1 MTDATTPT
9 AATPSFSAVRARLLD
24 LITADLLGPAN
35 GPDELLD
42 EDPLTRYVLGCLAP
56 TRQPALLDPTE
67 SNPDQGDLDS
77 TTDSDEDGP
86 PDRTPTRTQGMRPT
100 SIGLTCTL
108 DAAATALTVTAH
120 WGRYTRLERPADP
133 PPPGGDQAGSQDAGK
148 PGGKQPGRHRAWQ
161 RTPMGGKIDAIP
173 LRPGPI
179 GPFAPDANA
188 PDVLVRGLA
197 RRRDDEWIVTL
208 YLTNN
213 QAAPPARSRVGQES
227 AWLFQPELTVADPD
241 DRPLFARRSRL
252 RRAAGAAADPEELA
266 TQMAYRRVVEF
277 ATGHG
282 VAVHADLAPVR
293 SDRLDLPD
301 RAVRLATRVA
311 PTCEVGRV
319 TPPDAAESP
328 ALAEVVLDMQ
338 ALAAVPTGAFT
349 AALGPLADAYAAW
362 IDGQEAAADAD
373 PSLQPYAAA
382 TPSVLAAQRRN
393 LARIRAGIALLDA
406 DPQAADAFR
415 FANEAMAA
423 QRVRSLY
430 AQNRRQGGKEPPE
443 AFDLPANRRWYPF
456 QLAFILLN
464 LPALTDVRHP
474 DRSDETEAVADL
486 LWFPTGGGKTEAYLG
501 LTACTLGLRRL
512 QGVVGGYSGLAGVAV
527 LMRYTLRLLTLQQFQ
542 RATALI
548 CACERIRRQ
557 ALDTGDGRWG
567 AEPFRIGLWV
577 GAGSTPNST
586 AAAANALRQPP
597 GAGRGTPHQLTFCPW
612 CGSPIEAGRDLVVEE
627 GPAGRGR
634 TFVYC
639 GDPLGRC
646 PFSRKQAA
654 GEGLPVVVVDEEIYR
669 LLPALLIATVDKF
682 AQLPWKGE
690 TQMLFG
696 RVTARCSRHG
706 FCSPELDCPDSH
718 RRSGDLPA
726 AARQPSGPLR
736 PPDLIIQDELHLIS
750 GPLGTM
756 VGLYETAV
764 DGLAE
769 WTPGAPGS
777 AGPGAGRPVRPKVVA
792 STATIRR
799 AAEQVNQL
807 YLRRVN
813 IFPPAGLD
821 AADNFFAR
829 RRPPSAATPGR
840 LYVGIAAPGARVRA
854 LLIRVYIAA
863 LAAAQKLYDELGPD
877 AVDPYMTAVG
887 YFNAT
892 RELGGMRRAVDD
904 AVAMRLRRAA
914 ARGLANRT
922 IEMSGVEELTSRKSA
937 ADIPNVLDRLEL
949 RFGGGGK
956 RRPLD
961 VLLATNM
968 ISVGVDVS
976 RLGLM
981 LVAGQPKTTAEYIQA
996 TSRVGR
1002 SSPGLV
1008 LVAYNWARPRDLSHY
1023 ERFEHYHATFYQHV
1037 EPLSVT
1043 PFSPRA
1049 RNRGLT
1055 GVLAG
1060 LLRLSATTLND
1071 NLGAGRLAA
1080 DHPLVTAVRRRIE
1093 RRAALVTGRQEVAA
1107 DVDDE
1112 IGARLEAWL
1121 ARIQE
1126 VAGGGAQLGYKEV
1139 RDGQT
1144 LGLLQSADEGWS
1156 DFACL
1161 NSLREVEAT
1170 APLILDDR
1178 GMATQRRYGPP
1189 DASAAPDLPEEEEA
1203 P

>member
-1 MTDATTPT
+1 MTDAITPT
-9 AATPSFSAVRARLLD
+9 AAPPSPSAVRARLLD
-24 LITADLLGPAN
+24 LIIADLLGPAN
-35 GPDELLD
+35 GPDEVLD

-56 TRQPALLDPTE
+56 TRQPALLDRAE
-67 SNPDQGDLDS
+67 SSPDQGDLDS
-77 TTDSDEDGP
+77 ADDSDEDGP

-108 DAAATALTVTAH
+108 DGAATALAVTAH
-120 WGRYTRLERPADP
+120 WGRYTRSERAADA
-133 PPPGGDQAGSQDAGK
+133 PPGEDQDAREDTREDAREEGSK
-148 PGGKQPGRHRAWQ
+148 KGRRRLAWQ
-161 RTPMGGKIDAIP
+161 RTALGGRIDAIP

-213 QAAPPARSRVGQES
+213 QAAPPARSRQGQEG
-227 AWLFQPELTVADPD
+227 AWIFQPEMSVEDPGGQ
-241 DRPLFARRSRL
+241 PIFARRRGL
-252 RRAAGAAADPEELA
+252 RRNAGAGGEDLA

-282 VAVHADLAPVR
+282 VAVHADLA
-293 SDRLDLPD
+293 SDRPD

-319 TPPDAAESP
+319 TPPDAAEAP
-328 ALAEVVLDMQ
+328 ALAAVVLDMQ
-338 ALAAVPTGAFT
+338 ALAAVPTGGFS
-349 AALGPLADAYAAW
+349 AALGPLADAYAGW
-362 IDGQEAAADAD
+362 IDGQEAAAAAD
-373 PSLQPYAAA
+373 PSLRPYAAA
-382 TPSVLAAQRRN
+382 TPSTLAALRRN

-406 DPQAADAFR
+406 DAQAADAFR
-415 FANEAMAA
+415 FANRAMAD
-423 QRVRSLY
+423 QRVRGLY
-430 AQNRRQGGKEPPE
+430 AQSRRQGGKEPLE

-456 QLAFILLN
+456 QLAFMLLN
-464 LPALTDVRHP
+464 LPALSDIRHP
-474 DRSDETEAVADL
+474 DRSDETAAVADL

-501 LTACTLGLRRL
+501 LTAYTLGLRRL
-512 QGVVGGYSGLAGVAV
+512 QGIVGGYSGLAGVAV

-548 CACERIRRQ
+548 CACERIRRE
-557 ALDTGDGRWG
+557 ALAAGDGRWG

-577 GAGSTPNST
+577 GASSTPNST
-586 AAAANALRQPP
+586 AAAAIALRQPP
-597 GAGRGTPHQLTFCPW
+597 GAGRGAPHQLTSCPW
-612 CGSPIEAGRDLVVEE
+612 CGSPIERGRDLVVEE

-634 TFVYC
+634 TLVYC

-646 PFSRKQAA
+646 PFSRRQAE

-706 FCSPELDCPDSH
+706 FCSPELDCPDTH

-726 AARQPSGPLR
+726 AVRQPVGPLR

-769 WTPGAPGS
+769 WTPGAPGGLLGS
-777 AGPGAGRPVRPKVVA
+777 EGQPVRPKVVA

-813 IFPPAGLD
+813 IFPPGGLD

-829 RRPPSAATPGR
+829 QRPPSPATPGR

-937 ADIPNVLDRLEL
+937 ADIPDVLDRLEL

-981 LVAGQPKTTAEYIQA
+981 VVAGQPKTTAEYIQA

-1060 LLRLSATTLND
+1060 LLRLSATTFND

-1080 DHPLVTAVRRRIE
+1080 DHPLVAAVRRRIE
-1093 RRAALVTGRQEVAA
+1093 RRAALVAGRQEVAA

-1112 IGARLEAWL
+1112 IGARLDAWL

-1144 LGLLQSADEGWS
+1144 LGLLQSADQGWS

-1178 GMATQRRYGPP
+1178 GMATQRRYGAPGAP
-1189 DASAAPDLPEEEEA
+1189 AAPDLPEEEDA